1 MLVMPRKA
9 RIDAPGALHHIIVRG
24 IDRRKIFFNDS
35 DRDDFLDRLGAIL
48 SESKTACFA
57 WALMTNHLHLL
68 LRTGVA
74 PIASVMRRL
83 LTGYAVSFNRR
94 HRRHGHLFQN
104 RYKSILCQEDLY
116 LLELVRYI
124 HLNPLRA
131 GVVEQIKGLDT
142 YPYSGH
148 YVLMGK
154 TEPGFQDVDYI
165 LNLFGGKVLEARR
178 HYLEFVKKGVAA
190 GRRPDLT
197 GGGLVRS
204 AGGWSALRA
213 MRNCESRMKGD
224 ERILGQG
231 DFVETVLKAAQ
242 ENLDRKSKMHAL
254 GYDFDWLVDRV
265 LGLFGLTFNEL
276 LTGGK
281 QRRTV
286 QARSV
291 LCYWGTRELGM
302 SAVSISKK
310 LNIAASTASESAMRG
325 RQIVEEGALKLLE
338 GDKSEN
344 PRNVP

>member
-1 MLVMPRKA
+1 MPRKA

-24 IDRRKIFFNDS
+24 INRRKIFFDDP
-35 DRDDFLDRLGAIL
+35 DRDDFLDRLGDIL
-48 SESKTACFA
+48 SDSQTPCFA
-57 WALMTNHLHLL
+57 WAFMTNHLHLL
-68 LRTGVA
+68 LRTGTA
-74 PIASVMRRL
+74 PIAMVMRKL

-94 HRRHGHLFQN
+94 HGRHGHLFQN
-104 RYKSILCQEDLY
+104 RYKSILCQEDPY

-131 GVVEQIKGLDT
+131 RIVKNIKMLNK
-142 YPYSGH
+142 YPYCGH
-148 YVLMGK
+148 CALMGK
-154 TEPGFQDVDYI
+154 NEPRFQDVDYI
-165 LNLFGGKVLEARR
+165 LNLFGKKVPEARR
-178 HYLEFVKKGVAA
+178 LYLEFVKKGVAA
-190 GRRPDLT
+190 GRRPELT

-213 MRNCESRMKGD
+213 MRNDESRMKGD

-242 ENLDRKSKMHAL
+242 ENLDRKSKIRAL

-265 LGLFGLTFNEL
+265 LGLFGFTFKEL

-281 QRRTV
+281 QRKMV

-291 LCYWGTRELGM
+291 LCYWGTRELGL
-302 SAVSISKK
+302 SAVSISKR

-325 RQIVEEGALKLLE
+325 RKIVEEHGWNLLE
-338 GDKSEN
+338 ENKSEN

>member
-1 MLVMPRKA
+1 MPRKA

-24 IDRRKIFFNDS
+24 INRRKIFFDDA
-35 DRDDFLDRLGAIL
+35 DRDDFLDRLGDIL
-48 SESKTACFA
+48 SDTKTPCFA
-57 WALMTNHLHLL
+57 WTLMTNHLHLL
-68 LRTGVA
+68 LRTGAA
-74 PIASVMRRL
+74 PIATVMRRL
-83 LTGYAVSFNRR
+83 LTGYAVNFNGR

-104 RYKSILCQEDLY
+104 RYKSILCQEDPY

-131 GVVEQIKGLDT
+131 GIVKDIKGLNK
-142 YPYSGH
+142 YPYCGH
-148 YVLMGK
+148 YALMGK
-154 TEPGFQDVDYI
+154 TESGFQDVDYV
-165 LNLFGGKVLEARR
+165 LNLFGEKVLEARR
-178 HYLEFVKKGVAA
+178 LYLKFVRNGITA

-204 AGGWSALRA
+204 AGGWSALKA
-213 MRNCESRMKGD
+213 MRNDESRMKGD

-231 DFVETVLKAAQ
+231 DFVESVLEAAQ
-242 ENLDRKSKMHAL
+242 ENLDRKSKIRAL
-254 GYDFDWLVDRV
+254 GYDFDWLVGRV
-265 LGLFGLTFNEL
+265 LGLFDLTFNEL

-281 QRRTV
+281 KREMV

-310 LNIAASTASESAMRG
+310 LNIASSTASESAMRG
-325 RQIVEEGALKLLE
+325 KQIVENQGWKLLE
-338 GDKSEN
+338 EGKTED

>member
-1 MLVMPRKA
+1 MLDMPRKA

-24 IDRRKIFFNDS
+24 INRRKIFFDDA
-35 DRDDFLDRLGAIL
+35 DRDGFLDRLGGIL
-48 SESKTACFA
+48 SDSKTACFA
-57 WALMTNHLHLL
+57 WAFMTNHLHLL
-68 LRTGVA
+68 LRTGAA
-74 PIASVMRRL
+74 PIATIMRRL

-104 RYKSILCQEDLY
+104 RYKSILCQEDPY

-131 GVVEQIKGLDT
+131 GIVGELKMLDT
-142 YPYSGH
+142 HPYCGH
-148 YVLMGK
+148 CALMGK
-154 TEPGFQDVDYI
+154 VEYGFQDVDYI
-165 LNLFGGKVLEARR
+165 LNLFDEKVPEARR
-178 HYLEFVKKGVAA
+178 FYLEFVKKGVAA

-204 AGGWSALRA
+204 AGGWSVLRT
-213 MRNCESRMKGD
+213 MRKGESRMKGD

-242 ENLDRKSKMHAL
+242 ENLDRKSMIRTL
-254 GYDFDWLVDRV
+254 GYDFEWLADRV
-265 LGLFGLTFNEL
+265 TGIFGLTINEL

-302 SAVSISKK
+302 SAVGISKR
-310 LNIAASTASESAMRG
+310 LNIASSTASESVTRG
-325 RQIVEEGALKLLE
+325 RQIVEEQGLKLFNE
-338 GDKSEN
+338 EIE
-344 PRNVP
+344 

>member
-1 MLVMPRKA
+1 
-9 RIDAPGALHHIIVRG
+9 
-24 IDRRKIFFNDS
+24 
-35 DRDDFLDRLGAIL
+35 
-48 SESKTACFA
+48 
-57 WALMTNHLHLL
+57 
-68 LRTGVA
+68 
-74 PIASVMRRL
+74 MRRL

-131 GVVEQIKGLDT
+131 GIVEELKGLDT
-142 YPYSGH
+142 YPYCGH
-148 YVLMGK
+148 YALMGK

-224 ERILGQG
+224 ERILAQG

-242 ENLDRKSKMHAL
+242 ENLDRKSMIRAL
-254 GYDFDWLVDRV
+254 GYDFNWLVDRV
-265 LGLFGLTFNEL
+265 LGLFGLSFNEL

-281 QRRTV
+281 QRRMV

-302 SAVSISKK
+302 SAVSISEK
-310 LNIAASTASESAMRG
+310 LNIASSTASESAMRG
-325 RQIVEEGALKLLE
+325 RQIVEEQAWKLME
-338 GDKSEN
+338 EDKSEN
-344 PRNVP
+344 TRNVP